1 MSVENLAIVLT
12 SFCLFAQI
20 TSSLLKFLSPAAPTD
35 IVPMIMPLISI
46 SFVRTS
52 RSLRSLARYF
62 SRISTSIY
70 LPLPST
76 KSSSQHRPIRVLPC
90 LGLVFLLLF
99 LLFIYSYLH
108 QTHPPPPFPLLSG
121 FEEISVASHH
131 ASISSDRPFRLII
144 VLPPFTHA
152 LKPQNPSIK
161 VDYSPGDTSL
171 DVLSHTPEAFGLLI
185 SSLVSAQYDNDTV
198 NLDII
203 LSPEPNRTS
212 FHMRYSLCE
221 TLIWPHGTKFVR
233 NATTG
238 GLFEL
243 GVSSWNPTKGDPE
256 NILIIDASRATLFS
270 SQFYRYLK
278 SVRRRY
284 QSIVADVAGFAI
296 HPVLVRR
303 PASIFG
309 KPTGHYVSQEVGEGS
324 AGNDVFLY
332 QSLPFVPAFSPL
344 DSDTWRAFQRWFA
357 MHRGEWF
364 LWPTVVGA
372 KDKADAAWAEYRGT
386 ARAHWSLWFSRFCA
400 EYGIYVMY
408 PRKGRLEP
416 LPAAESANAVL
427 PLSRFDFAGRDVE
440 QKQEIGQ
447 ENLERVIELGRRQ
460 GGSVSLTI
468 VNSAFVETARSW
480 ICNVDVAG
488 IRPPGILWITTD
500 EEAYEALKD
509 VKDSQIVRMTE
520 FKGGSASKG
529 TSYGT
534 PGYWLL
540 MLERTKL
547 IRAILDRGVGVFL
560 FETDQV
566 WLRDPIPF
574 VKRLVHSGD
583 EVDVVGTMDTRHE
596 IGGNF
601 LYLNPTLST
610 RRLWGEV
617 CRRFAKAY
625 KDNKMD
631 SHTSRYKRYMEN
643 DQSTLT
649 KLIFFDEKFKSM
661 NPVVFRA
668 LDVDLF
674 VDGRWYDDEGK
685 KYTSARS
692 RSPIVINNNF
702 LVGINNKKKR
712 AQQHGHWFLQADERT
727 CDVQLVRR
735 AVRDNELRASIQ
747 IGQSGDWTEDDER
760 RRAAVESAERA
771 KDGDEAALLDVHAA
785 RVEGADVE
793 AGFDAAMKAIGKEL
807 AGT

>member
-1 MSVENLAIVLT
+1 
-12 SFCLFAQI
+12 
-20 TSSLLKFLSPAAPTD
+20 
-35 IVPMIMPLISI
+35 MPLVSI
-46 SFVRTS
+46 SLVRIS
-52 RSLRSLARYF
+52 RSFRSLARYL
-62 SRISTSIY
+62 SRISTSTY
-70 LPLPST
+70 LPPPSA
-76 KSSSQHRPIRVLPC
+76 KSSSQRRPIRALSC
-90 LGLVFLLLF
+90 LALAFLFILF
-99 LLFIYSYLH
+99 LLAIYAFLH
-108 QTHPPPPFPLLSG
+108 PSHPPLLSPLPSG
-121 FEEISVASHH
+121 FEEISAVSNYAL
-131 ASISSDRPFRLII
+131 ISPRHPFRLIL
-144 VLPPFTHA
+144 VVPPFTYA
-152 LKPQNPSIK
+152 PKPQNPSIK
-161 VDYSPGDTSL
+161 VDYSPDVIPQDSL
-171 DVLSHTPEAFGLLI
+171 FYAPKAFELLI
-185 SSLVSAQYDNDTV
+185 SSLISAQYDNDTV
-198 NLDII
+198 ILDII
-203 LSPEPNRTS
+203 LSPESNRTA
-212 FHMRYSLCE
+212 FNIRHSLCE
-221 TLIWPHGTKFVR
+221 AFIWPHGAKFVR

-256 NILIIDASRATLFS
+256 NVLIIDASRATLFS
-270 SQFYRYLK
+270 PQFYRYLK

-284 QSIVADVAGFAI
+284 QSTVADVAGFAV

-303 PASIFG
+303 PASVFE
-309 KPTGHYVSQEVGEGS
+309 KLTGHYVSQEVGEGS
-324 AGNDVFLY
+324 AGDDVFLY

-344 DSDTWRAFQRWFA
+344 NSDTWRAFQRWFA

-372 KDKADAAWAEYRGT
+372 KDKADASWAEYRGT
-386 ARAHWSLWFSRFCA
+386 SRAHWSLWFSRFCA
-400 EYGIYVMY
+400 EYGIYVVY
-408 PRKGRLEP
+408 PRKGP
-416 LPAAESANAVL
+416 ID
-427 PLSRFDFAGRDVE
+427 PLSPVRSTDAVPRLPRFDFVGREVKR
-440 QKQEIGQ
+440 KQEIGE
-447 ENLERVIELGRRQ
+447 ENLKRVIELGRSQ
-460 GGSVSLTI
+460 GGSVSLTV
-468 VNSAFVETARSW
+468 VNSAFVETAMSW
-480 ICNVDVAG
+480 ICNVDAAG
-488 IRPPGILWITTD
+488 IRPPGVLWITTD
-500 EEAYEALKD
+500 EVAYGALRN

-540 MLERTKL
+540 MLERTRL

-566 WLRDPIPF
+566 WLRNPIPF

-668 LDVDLF
+668 LDIELF
-674 VDGRWYDDEGK
+674 VDGRWYEDASK
-685 KYTSARS
+685 KYTSSRS

-702 LVGINNKKKR
+702 LIGIDNKKRR
-712 AQQHGHWFLQADERT
+712 AQQHGHWFLKADGKT
-727 CDVQLVRR
+727 CDEQSVRR
-735 AVRDNELRASIQ
+735 AVRDNELRASKQ
-747 IGQSGDWTEDDER
+747 IGQVGDGTGDNER
-760 RRAAVESAERA
+760 RRAATESAQRA
-771 KDGDEAALLDVHAA
+771 KAGDEAALVDVHAA

-793 AGFDAAMKAIGKEL
+793 AGLDAAMKAIGKEL